1 MIKVVSYLIVL
12 GLLRLVFFKN
22 ILSPSGKT
30 VGKLSKNIKLFL
42 IFLQCTLACLK
53 IDSEHAF
60 VAFHLVNLDKNDSG
74 TVNLSVTLD
83 GESQGNI
90 YQDTLAKLKM
100 NFAVEKEETPGKSSE
115 PDTDKTHRVKTGDIW
130 MGSSVIML
138 IIGIALVVAAFF
150 FMRKEGRVNEK
161 NK

>member
-1 MIKVVSYLIVL
+1 ME
-12 GLLRLVFFKN
+12 
-22 ILSPSGKT
+22 
-30 VGKLSKNIKLFL
+30 KLMF
-42 IFLQCTLACLK
+42 
-53 IDSEHAF
+53 
-60 VAFHLVNLDKNDSG
+60 
-74 TVNLSVTLD
+74 
-83 GESQGNI
+83 
-90 YQDTLAKLKM
+90 AKLKM

-150 FMRKEGRVNEK
+150 VMRKEGRVNEK